1 MKVKESLFG
10 RVLGVD
16 PRLADDTAVGGL
28 SLRLR
33 ADDALVFFTSE
44 GRMVSLVTAAR
55 GRGPDA
61 IVLERVPR
69 PDLELAAD
77 NWSIAGGK
85 LIVPGHGMLNLQE
98 APSQPSNML
107 AAVRDFPGH
116 LRSSLGRALR
126 GSPPPLESALA
137 DLSRSLKESHVEA
150 AERPVL
156 SIVGRGMGVFPD
168 GDAAMCGFLLTG
180 RACELGGRLR
190 ADWHGRLAMEVRRF
204 LHRTTPFAI
213 AWLRFALE
221 GRTDAFQERLF
232 DAMSRDVET
241 AADVAVDEM
250 MRDPSIPGIPFLTG
264 VAAALDLVNADLRQ
278 SGIVKYR
285 TS

>member
-1 MKVKESLFG
+1 MKESLFG

-61 IVLERVPR
+61 IVLERLPR

>member
-61 IVLERVPR
+61 IVLERLPR

>member
-1 MKVKESLFG
+1 MKESLFG

>member
-10 RVLGVD
+10 RILGVD
-16 PRLADDTAVGGL
+16 PRLADDTSVGGL
-28 SLRLR
+28 SLRHR
-33 ADDALVFFTSE
+33 GDDALVFFTSA
-44 GRMVSLVTAAR
+44 GRMVSLVTPAR
-55 GRGPDA
+55 GRAPDT
-61 IVLERVPR
+61 IVLERLPR

-85 LIVPGHGMLNLQE
+85 LIVPGHGTLSLLGIS
-98 APSQPSNML
+98 SQPSNIL
-107 AAVRDFPGH
+107 AAIRDFPGH
-116 LRSSLGRALR
+116 LRSSLARALR
-126 GSPPPLESALA
+126 GSPPPLESALT
-137 DLSRSLKESHVEA
+137 DLSKSLKEPLVEA

-156 SIVGRGMGVFPD
+156 AIVGRGMGMFPD

-250 MRDPSIPGIPFLTG
+250 VRDPSIPGIPFLAG
-264 VAAALDLVNADLRQ
+264 VAAALDLVSTDLRQ
-278 SGIVKYR
+278 SGAGKYR
-285 TS
+285 II

>member
-33 ADDALVFFTSE
+33 TDDALIFFTSE

-61 IVLERVPR
+61 VVLERLPACGH
-69 PDLELAAD
+69 ELPTD
-77 NWSIAGGK
+77 GWNIGEGK
-85 LIVPGHGMLNLQE
+85 LAVPGHGSLNLRE
-98 APSQPSNML
+98 APSQPSTVL
-107 AAVRDFPGH
+107 AAIRDFPGH
-116 LRSSLGRALR
+116 LRNSLTRALR

-137 DLSRSLKESHVEA
+137 DLSRSLKESLVEA

-156 SIVGRGMGVFPD
+156 ALIGRGMGVFPD

-180 RACELGGRLR
+180 RACEIGGRLR

-221 GRTDAFQERLF
+221 GRTDVFQERLF

-250 MRDPSIPGIPFLTG
+250 MRDPSMPGMPFLTG
-264 VAAALDLVNADLRQ
+264 IAAAIDLVNSDLRQ

-285 TS
+285 SL

>member
-28 SLRLR
+28 SLRHR
-33 ADDALVFFTSE
+33 GDDALIFFTPD
-44 GRMVSLVTAAR
+44 GRMVSLVTPAR
-55 GRGPDA
+55 GRGPDT
-61 IVLERVPR
+61 IVFERLPR
-69 PDLELAAD
+69 LDLELAAD
-77 NWSIAGGK
+77 DWSVGGGR
-85 LIVPGHGMLNLQE
+85 LIVPGHGSLNLLA
-98 APSQPSNML
+98 APPQPSNML
-107 AAVRDFPGH
+107 AAIRDFPGH
-116 LRSSLGRALR
+116 LRSSLARALR
-126 GSPPPLESALA
+126 GAPPPLENTLA
-137 DLSRSLKESHVEA
+137 ELSQSLKESFVEA
-150 AERPVL
+150 VERPVL
-156 SIVGRGMGVFPD
+156 AIIGRGMGTFPD

-190 ADWHGRLAMEVRRF
+190 ADWHGRLAMEIRRF

-250 MRDPSIPGIPFLTG
+250 VRDPSMPGIPFLTG
-264 VAAALDLVNADLRQ
+264 VAAALDLISADLRQ
-278 SGIVKYR
+278 LGVSKFR
-285 TS
+285 TI